1 MSALA
6 VELDEPG
13 GEPGAA
19 PAHRPQTLLL
29 SILGAVVLDQD
40 LPPLPSAVLL
50 DLLADLG
57 VTEAA
62 GRATL
67 KRMTQRGLLERRQVG
82 RTAEYA
88 LTPLA
93 ERVLRQADERVSS
106 PAPFTHPEGEWT
118 LLSYS
123 VPESRR
129 DLRHKVRS
137 RLTWAGFGGLRDGLW
152 IAPGTVDV
160 AAVLAHEELAE
171 AAGLADAFAA
181 RPLPGTDVDRLVR
194 RAWDVPALR
203 RAHLDF
209 VATWSRPPQ
218 VAGSLAQLTLLGAD
232 WLTLLR
238 ADPGLPAAHLGPD
251 RPAEASAL
259 TYRRLFDVL
268 RPAARAALERALRG
282 AGRLQ

>member
-6 VELDEPG
+6 AEPDDPWPDLG
-13 GEPGAA
+13 ADQGATPAAA

-29 SILGAVVLDQD
+29 SLLGSVVLDQE
-40 LPPLPSAVLL
+40 LPPVPSAVLL
-50 DLLADLG
+50 DVLADLG

-62 GRATL
+62 ARATL
-67 KRMTQRGLLERRQVG
+67 KRMTQRGLLDRGQVG
-82 RTAEYA
+82 RSAQYT

-93 ERVLRQADERVSS
+93 ERVLRRADERVSS
-106 PAPFTHPEGEWT
+106 PAPFAHPPGEWT

-160 AAVLAHEELAE
+160 GAVLAPGELTE
-171 AAGLADAFAA
+171 AADLADAFAA

-194 RAWDVPALR
+194 RAWDVAALR
-203 RAHLDF
+203 RAHLRF
-209 VATWSRPPQ
+209 VADWSAPPR
-218 VAGSLAQLTLLGAD
+218 VTGSLAQRTLLGAD
-232 WLTLLR
+232 WLLLLR
-238 ADPGLPAAHLGPD
+238 TDPGLPAGQL
-251 RPAEASAL
+251 
-259 TYRRLFDVL
+259 
-268 RPAARAALERALRG
+268 
-282 AGRLQ
+282 